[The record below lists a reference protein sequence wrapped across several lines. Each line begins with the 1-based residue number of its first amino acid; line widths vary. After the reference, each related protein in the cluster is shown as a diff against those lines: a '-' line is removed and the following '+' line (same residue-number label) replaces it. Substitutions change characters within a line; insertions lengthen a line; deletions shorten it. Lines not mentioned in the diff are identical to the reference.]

1 MFARSTA
8 SKPRAVS
15 LVTRYAA
22 PFGRNVGRPAQAE
35 LQHHEHLW
43 KERTTQRGNREKWRR
58 PNSVVAHRKKISSEK
73 ETRRGSTGHEKKGL
87 LGTRADKG
95 EKVKLKGAQR
105 RLATLDEGTGQGA
118 LQTLHTFFLCWYIL
132 PI

>member
-1 MFARSTA
+1 MLTEGGCKRGELFGQAGRQDRQVSRPMFARSAA

-35 LQHHEHLW
+35 LQHHDHLW
-43 KERTTQRGNREKWRR
+43 KERTAQRGNREKRRR

-73 ETRRGSTGHEKKGL
+73 ETRRGSTGHEKTGCW
-87 LGTRADKG
+87 
-95 EKVKLKGAQR
+95 
-105 RLATLDEGTGQGA
+105 GQG
-118 LQTLHTFFLCWYIL
+118 QTRERR
-132 PI
+132 